1 MIVCRYLGQNEVLT
15 HDDPAARGVR
25 VGRVAGDR
33 RELSLFEGDLER
45 GEDYEGLRFAE
56 ATFDETVAGGC
67 HFLDCSFASA
77 LFSGGRLRKSRFTG
91 VTLREVRFV
100 ATDLAETGWQDTT
113 LDGCALAGVQAFS
126 SALRRVRF
134 RDGKLDSVNFRGAV
148 FTDVSFEDCV
158 LREVDFGGA
167 TLLRVSF
174 AGCTLT
180 GADFTKAAC
189 TEVDLRGAML
199 GITAGWESL
208 RGVTIDSVQLVML
221 APYLARHLG
230 ITVAD

>member
-1 MIVCRYLGQNEVLT
+1 MDWQDLADL
-15 HDDPAARGVR
+15 PFAATLAPHAGV
-25 VGRVAGDR
+25 VAPSTEYDGLHFDQ
-33 RELSLFEGDLER
+33 LSLDEPR
-45 GEDYEGLRFAE
+45 AASSRFIECAF
-56 ATFDETVAGGC
+56 TRV
-67 HFLDCSFASA
+67 SFQ
-77 LFSGGRLRKSRFTG
+77 GGRLQRARFTD
-91 VTLREVRFV
+91 VLMRDVRLI
-100 ATDLAETGWQDTT
+100 ATGLAETQWTDV
-113 LDGCALAGVQAFS
+113 ALVASMAAGAEVFGAE
-126 SALRRVRF
+126 LRRVTF
-134 RDGKLDSVNFRGAV
+134 RGCKLDSVNFRGAV

-180 GADFTKAAC
+180 GADFTRAAC
-189 TEVDLRGAML
+189 TEVDLRGAKL

-208 RGVTIDSVQLVML
+208 RGVTIDSGQLVTL